1 MAAMPQF
8 FAQSRIFQAA
18 TYRRFRTRLFGES
31 TKTAS
36 SGAAINPKGGNG
48 SKSFLHGNNN
58 VPGPDY
64 LELRD
69 LPSAHTVAGRG
80 EIFNGENDSGTGIA
94 KTTTFDVISGMNSVR
109 YGEP

>member
-1 MAAMPQF
+1 MPQF

-36 SGAAINPKGGNG
+36 SEAAINPKDGNG
-48 SKSFLHGNNN
+48 SKSFLHGKNNA
-58 VPGPDY
+58 PRLDY
-64 LELRD
+64 LELQE
-69 LPSAHTVAGRG
+69 LPIAHTAVERG
-80 EIFNGENDSGTGIA
+80 EIFDAENDSGTGIA
-94 KTTTFDVISGMNSVR
+94 KTTTFDVISGTNPMR